1 MVFFNTLFNS
11 VVVLKIPIGGDYNMV
26 KPTIQ
31 AIGTAV
37 PHYALEQKEIKEFVA
52 SMFRSHVDHI
62 DKLLPIFENS
72 CVKVRYLSR
81 PLEWYAA
88 PHSFSEANQIFK
100 EVALDLAEKAALQ
113 AITRGNIKPMD
124 IGMVIFVTSTGIAT
138 PTLDAKLIE
147 RLGLSSHTRRLP
159 IWGLGCGGGAAGLA
173 RANEL
178 AYSMP
183 GKSILL
189 VAVELCSLTFQKND
203 FSKSNIVGTSI
214 FADGAA
220 AVLITMDGEGPA
232 ILGNHSTLFPN
243 SEDIM
248 GWELVETGLKV
259 RFSRDI
265 PSIVRR
271 YLPDLLQEACG
282 KWGIEQ
288 EKIAH
293 YVVHPGGAKVLDA
306 YSGSLNISK
315 DQLSQA
321 YKILIDYGNM
331 SSASILFVLEKFMAE
346 TPAKDEYGIML
357 ALGPGFS
364 AEQVL
369 FKW

>member
-1 MVFFNTLFNS
+1 M
-11 VVVLKIPIGGDYNMV
+11 IIMV
-26 KPTIQ
+26 KPKIQ

-37 PHYALEQKEIKEFVA
+37 PHYALAQNEIKEFV
-52 SMFRSHVDHI
+52 SSIFRSHVDHI

-72 CVKVRYLSR
+72 CIEVRYLSR

-88 PHSFSEANQIFK
+88 PHSFSEANQIFE
-100 EVALDLAEKAALQ
+100 EVALELSEKAALQ
-113 AITRGNIKPMD
+113 AMTKANVKPKD

-147 RLGLSSHTRRLP
+147 RLGLSLHTSRLP

-173 RANEL
+173 RASEL

-183 GKSILL
+183 GKSVLL
-189 VAVELCSLTFQKND
+189 VAVELCSLTFQRND
-203 FSKSNIVGTSI
+203 CSKSNIVGTSI

-220 AVLITMDGEGPA
+220 AVLLTMDGEGPE
-232 ILGNHSTLFPN
+232 ILGNYSTLFPH

-248 GWELVETGLKV
+248 GWEVVETGLKV

-271 YLPDLLQEACG
+271 YLPDLVQSACK
-282 KWGIEQ
+282 KWSIEQ
-288 EKIAH
+288 ADIDH
-293 YVVHPGGAKVLDA
+293 YIVHPGGAKVLDA
-306 YSGSLNISK
+306 YSDSLNLTK

-321 YKILIDYGNM
+321 YEVLIDYGNM
-331 SSASILFVLEKFMAE
+331 SSVSILFVLERFMAQI
-346 TPAKDEYGIML
+346 PSKGVYGIML